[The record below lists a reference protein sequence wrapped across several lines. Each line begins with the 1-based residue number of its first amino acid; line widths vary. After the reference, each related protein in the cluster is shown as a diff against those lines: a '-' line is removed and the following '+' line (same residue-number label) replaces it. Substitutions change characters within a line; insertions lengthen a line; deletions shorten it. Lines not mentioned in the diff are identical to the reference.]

1 MNIDTLGLSE
11 IRWTGSGNIQKEQHT
26 ILYSGGDNHTRGV
39 GITINKTI
47 NKAVGTGPCNMVWA
61 CIRLNNHD
69 EDSRK
74 TFNIGKHGCPNRRI
88 LQSTRIYRTSRPK
101 VE

>member
-1 MNIDTLGLSE
+1 MNIDILGLSE

-39 GITINKTI
+39 GSIINKTI
-47 NKAVGTGPCNMVWA
+47 NKAVGTGPCIMVWA
-61 CIRLNNHD
+61 SIRPNNHD

-74 TFNIGKHGCPNRRI
+74 NIQHRQARM
-88 LQSTRIYRTSRPK
+88 PK
-101 VE
+101 SKNFTIHSSL